1 MARKRKI
8 AYTVVLE
15 EEPAGSWHAYAPAVR
30 GCFAGGK
37 TRSEALRRYRGAL
50 QLHLDELVA
59 RGDALPT
66 ERRAPAVQVV
76 VAA

>member
-1 MARKRKI
+1 MARRRKV

-15 EEPAGSWHAYAPAVR
+15 EEPSGSWHAYAPAVR

-37 TRSEALRRYRGAL
+37 TRSEALRRYRSAL
-50 QLHLDELVA
+50 QLHLDELAA
-59 RGDALPT
+59 RGDTLPM
-66 ERRAPAVQVV
+66 ERRAPAVQIV

>member
-1 MARKRKI
+1 MARRRTV

-15 EEPAGSWHAYAPAVR
+15 EEPRLNWHAYAPAVR

-37 TRSEALRRYRGAL
+37 TRSEALRRYRSVL
-50 QLHLDELVA
+50 RLHLDELTA
-59 RGDALPT
+59 RGAALPT
-66 ERRAPAVQVV
+66 ERRAAAVQVV